1 MKITKKD
8 MTDAGMSHADANAIM
23 AEVESIQGT
32 LDRFGGHGQD
42 GQTLGKPNLLRGTQK
57 NNPLLI
63 IFMFPNY
70 LTSRRLKSN
79 DVAGCSYFQIL
90 DQRNVLPCSVEIL
103 SRPTPFACLH
113 DNMNVLSVVT
123 MDNA

>member
-42 GQTLGKPNLLRGTQK
+42 GQTLGLGCAH
-57 NNPLLI
+57 
-63 IFMFPNY
+63 FGSY
-70 LTSRRLKSN
+70 LGSS
-79 DVAGCSYFQIL
+79 D
-90 DQRNVLPCSVEIL
+90 DQQRHPKC
-103 SRPTPFACLH
+103 
-113 DNMNVLSVVT
+113 
-123 MDNA
+123 